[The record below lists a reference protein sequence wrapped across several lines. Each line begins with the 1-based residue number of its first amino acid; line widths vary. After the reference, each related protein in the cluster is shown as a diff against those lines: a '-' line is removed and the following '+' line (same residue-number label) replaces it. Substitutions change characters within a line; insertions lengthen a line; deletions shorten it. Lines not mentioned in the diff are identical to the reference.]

1 MDELGLITL
10 FFIKIVNYISF
21 EMDGISCFNSKNK
34 IN

>member
-10 FFIKIVNYISF
+10 FFYQSCK
-21 EMDGISCFNSKNK
+21 MDGISRFNLKNK